1 MAQSFFH
8 TGEHG
13 LVVAGFEVDHA
24 VACEARL
31 GNGGREQVGAR
42 DAPKDFAL
50 GAGGKACAERRSS
63 RAIDGAVT
71 SAGDFM
77 QRAECEATA
86 RKS

>member
-1 MAQSFFH
+1 MAQSFLH
-8 TGEHG
+8 AGEHG

-24 VACEARL
+24 IACEACL
-31 GNGGREQVGAR
+31 GNGGRKQVGAS

-63 RAIDGAVT
+63 CAIDGAVT
-71 SAGDFM
+71 AAGDFM

-86 RKS
+86 GEP